1 MTEYKYTV
9 LFEWAKDEAY
19 KNGAYNVRVPAMPE
33 ICTFGETL
41 EEARTMA
48 EDAIRLVIESNTKR
62 GEPIPEDVI
71 PDQQAI
77 NGEVVEEVEVK
88 LTA

>member
-1 MTEYKYTV
+1 MTPKENITINGGLMKEYKYTV
-9 LFEWAKDEAY
+9 FFEWAKDEAY

-48 EDAIRLVIESNTKR
+48 ERRYPSRHREQHQKR
-62 GEPIPEDVI
+62 
-71 PDQQAI
+71 
-77 NGEVVEEVEVK
+77 
-88 LTA
+88 